1 MFQSYNLLPSFTA
14 VENVELPMIYG
25 STRKRRERAKAALDR
40 VGMAD
45 RADEMPSML
54 AHGPRKRV
62 AMARALVAEP
72 RLLLLD
78 EPASGLNESE
88 LPGLGELI
96 TDLAGQTSVVVI
108 EHRMDLMMSICDEI
122 FVLDFGKVIASGT
135 PEQVQSN
142 PAVTAAYLGETGA
155 EGSVLENATFA
166 TGLDDADAV
175 PAPADDGRGDGEVTQ
190 AFGKVEGGDE

>member
-1 MFQSYNLLPSFTA
+1 
-14 VENVELPMIYG
+14 
-25 STRKRRERAKAALDR
+25 
-40 VGMAD
+40 
-45 RADEMPSML
+45 MPSML

-96 TDLAGQTSVVVI
+96 TDLAEQTSVVVI
-108 EHRMDLMMSICDEI
+108 EHRMDLMMAICEQI

-135 PEQVQSN
+135 PDQVQAD
-142 PAVTAAYLGETGA
+142 PAVTAAYLGESDGD
-155 EGSVLENATFA
+155 GSVLENATLA
-166 TGLDDADAV
+166 AGLDDAGPPP
-175 PAPADDGRGDGEVTQ
+175 PAAPPGDGRDDSEITQ
-190 AFGKVEGGDE
+190 TFGKVEAGDE